1 MIFLTLVAIF
11 FACAFV
17 VLKFQERSLYILFLA
32 AYTQNLVVPFLYTHG
47 YVGLDSARALVLV
60 KDLLLAQLFAWSVV
74 VLFKQ
79 FRPPWPRPLKPL
91 LVLTACC
98 ILRFLFGVLFLGDD
112 WRQGLYILKV
122 ICFPLE
128 ILVVVTVLTALK
140 PEFGKRFLR
149 DITYILSALAV
160 IAIAILVFAPQ
171 DFWVD
176 NANIAVLQA
185 DVKGDSGNALDF
197 DRGVSASGTMQGREL
212 FAFMSAFRAIGTFG
226 EALALSFSMT
236 VPVLLLSLHYRKSI
250 ISVLSLVVATAAL
263 FFSLTRSAWIFCAIV
278 GIYVLVRRGNYR
290 VFVLVGGLIL
300 AFSLLFP
307 PIGDFAATTI
317 SNISPSNDNADSE
330 HAEGI
335 LWFYTRGFTDPANIL
350 GKGTNEGAQSIP
362 ESGYAYV
369 LERFGAVAYASF
381 LWFCFSIYRQLGSV
395 SARKSV
401 LSVFGQ
407 GIALA
412 MLVVMHFSF
421 YPFSLPTFMSLWYIV
436 GLCLSSYLLPKNN
449 SGREPIRIDGQV
461 PHLPF
466 A

>member
-1 MIFLTLVAIF
+1 MIFLGALA
-11 FACAFV
+11 AV
-17 VLKFQERSLYILFLA
+17 VLASAFAVATLKERSLYLLFLA
-32 AYTQNLVVPFLYTHG
+32 AYTQNLVVPFLYTRG
-47 YVGLDSARALVLV
+47 YIGLDSARALVLV
-60 KDLLLAQLFAWSVV
+60 KDFLLGELFAWSVV
-74 VLFKQ
+74 ILFKQ

-98 ILRFLFGVLFLGDD
+98 ILRYLFGVVFLDDD
-112 WRQGLYILKV
+112 WRQGLFILKV

-140 PEFGKRFLR
+140 PEFGRRFLR

-160 IAIAILVFAPQ
+160 VAIVILVFAPR

-185 DVKGDSGNALDF
+185 DVKGDAGNALDF
-197 DRGVSASGTMQGREL
+197 EQGVSMSGTMQGREL

-250 ISVLSLVVATAAL
+250 MSVLSLAVATAAL
-263 FFSLTRSAWIFCAIV
+263 FFSLTRSAWVFCAIV
-278 GIYVLVRRGNYR
+278 TIYVLARRGNFR
-290 VFVLVGGLIL
+290 VFVILGGMVL

-307 PIGDFAATTI
+307 PVGDFAATTI

-335 LWFYTRGFTDPANIL
+335 LWFYTRGFADPGNIL
-350 GKGTNEGAQSIP
+350 GKGTNSGVQSIP

-369 LERFGAVAYASF
+369 LERFGVIAYVSF
-381 LWFCFSIYRQLGSV
+381 LWFCFSIYRQLGSPGV
-395 SARKSV
+395 KPGV

-412 MLVVMHFSF
+412 MLVVMHFSY

-436 GLCLSSYLLPKNN
+436 GLCLSTYLLPKNN
-449 SGREPIRIDGQV
+449 SHHEPIRIDGQA
-461 PHLPF
+461 HLPF